1 MWLQS
6 ERNGNGYKKDKESED
21 RGMAFGAI
29 SEVLLN
35 AAMRVCCIQGH
46 YSVPQSRCDPRL
58 CDVSSVLF
66 LFLYSTL

>member
-1 MWLQS
+1 
-6 ERNGNGYKKDKESED
+6 
-21 RGMAFGAI
+21 MAFGAI
-29 SEVLLN
+29 YEVLLN

-66 LFLYSTL
+66 FILYSIFDFVDVTSKSDVSLDI